1 MKIQPLPV
9 PFSGDKFM
17 SRAKNRLPGGR
28 PALQFRKKE
37 KGEEKEKKKG
47 RKEKNAFPVPF
58 GTFGRGG
65 VIIQMGRLEMKGK
78 IRIPDSRKY

>member
-9 PFSGDKFM
+9 PFSGDKSM

-47 RKEKNAFPVPF
+47 STAVP
-58 GTFGRGG
+58 
-65 VIIQMGRLEMKGK
+65 
-78 IRIPDSRKY
+78 

>member
-17 SRAKNRLPGGR
+17 SRAKKTSAGQAAPSVPEEGEGR
-28 PALQFRKKE
+28 R
-37 KGEEKEKKKG
+37 KEKKKG

-65 VIIQMGRLEMKGK
+65 VIIQMGRLERKGK